1 MSVLFTDAMTVY
13 NYRRDDE
20 TDMESWQR
28 TVVHGVQWSHN
39 RNDFSVQ
46 GNVQTVN
53 KVENIT
59 IDFTHGYGNKPFL
72 PPQDYRKLSVE
83 DAGKYWTLDNGKD
96 VLVLGE
102 ADMEVTGSADIEELK
117 SRFPYV
123 VMVTS
128 VSDNRSRPRLRHIK
142 VVAK

>member
-1 MSVLFTDAMTVY
+1 MSVLFTDVMTVY
-13 NYRRDDE
+13 NYRWDE
-20 TDMESWQR
+20 ETGMESWQR

-53 KVENIT
+53 KVESIT
-59 IDFTHGYGNKPFL
+59 IDFMRGYGNKPFL
-72 PPQDYRKLSVE
+72 SPEEYRKLPAEEV
-83 DAGKYWTLDNGKD
+83 GKYWTLDKGKD

-102 ADMEVTGSADIEELK
+102 TDKDVIGSAGIEELK

-123 VMVTS
+123 AMVTS